1 MGIEGERG
9 RRDQAKK
16 RRVSGAETVGEAG
29 YSLDRRRRRAPI
41 FPSPRNSRVKGSAL
55 GHRDRC
61 AVWLVLGF
69 RYVATMGA
77 ARFGLRGNQASTTW
91 KGDDAGDYRG
101 ALARNLAPQPRSRPK
116 NGSTKHQL
124 NHLAQQKTHAPFGS
138 TAPQARPSIGLGEGG
153 SANSPGGLSVPL
165 PSGIRALA
173 G

>member
-9 RRDQAKK
+9 RRDQSKK
-16 RRVSGAETVGEAG
+16 RRVRGAETIGKAG

-61 AVWLVLGF
+61 GVWLVLGF

-77 ARFGLRGNQASTTW
+77 ARFGLRGNRVSTTW
-91 KGDDAGDYRG
+91 KGDDAGDYRA
-101 ALARNLAPQPRSRPK
+101 ALARNLALRPRSYPE

-124 NHLAQQKTHAPFGS
+124 NHLAQQKTHASLG
-138 TAPQARPSIGLGEGG
+138 APRRRRVRRLGLVKVVLLSSPIGF
-153 SANSPGGLSVPL
+153 SVPL